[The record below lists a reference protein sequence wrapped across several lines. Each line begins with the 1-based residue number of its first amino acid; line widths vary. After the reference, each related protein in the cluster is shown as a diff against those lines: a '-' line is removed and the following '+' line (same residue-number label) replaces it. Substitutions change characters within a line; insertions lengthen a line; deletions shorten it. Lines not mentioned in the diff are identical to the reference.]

1 MPLLLK
7 TQEKCLASPVFF
19 SCVSF
24 GIISVG
30 LLPLPH
36 SYETLSSRRNGGYL
50 CQIIYFLFFEKS
62 SKISTISTGI
72 LNEGLR
78 PGELCKK
85 DVVAL
90 DDSKQRTI
98 QHQFDAYVKKALRG
112 EVNDHKSELARL
124 SSHETLFSEL
134 PDGMLE
140 SLCTYDEYPCEQ
152 HCFSAA
158 GQSITVRSDALAD
171 AISELSARKRDV
183 LLMAYCLGFSDAE
196 IASLLNLMASTVHYH
211 RTSSLKQIKR
221 QMGVKNEK

>member
-1 MPLLLK
+1 M
-7 TQEKCLASPVFF
+7 
-19 SCVSF
+19 SF
-24 GIISVG
+24 RIISVR
-30 LLPLPH
+30 LLPLLH

>member
-1 MPLLLK
+1 M
-7 TQEKCLASPVFF
+7 SNNIF
-19 SCVSF
+19 S
-24 GIISVG
+24 I
-30 LLPLPH
+30 
-36 SYETLSSRRNGGYL
+36 
-50 CQIIYFLFFEKS
+50 FEKS

-78 PGELCKK
+78 HGELCKK

-90 DDSKQRTI
+90 DDSKQRTV

-158 GQSITVRSDALAD
+158 GQSITVRNDTLAN